1 MHTSSKLITL
11 LTLALFG
18 IALTG
23 CRAMDT
29 HDIDG
34 SHYQNE
40 RRSFYAP
47 EKEADVKAVSHAYR
61 WVSGNLQGNCR
72 QADGAKLQESLPSL
86 LGATNDQHYPVDT
99 IYIESAGLFL
109 TNSTTLTTEGE
120 KLLAQ
125 VIHRLEAYPEL
136 LHLTVDGHTDDR
148 GSFSSNDI
156 LAKNRAG
163 KIAGALHAIAA
174 ASNIR
179 VKASGEY
186 RPIKNNKNANQR
198 AKNRRVSITAV
209 VATLD
214 NAHPSTATSINTLC
228 QGTKH
233 QPTNANLPVSSSKL
247 QERINQSLQPAYS
260 ERPPLSAGDR
270 IRIAIPEGED
280 LSGVYEVGLS
290 GQLEIPFI
298 GLISAQGINTRVL
311 EKTIHDR
318 LIEEQIFRPGMLRVS
333 TTVQEW
339 APVDVLVSGATF
351 DPGRVTI
358 NRQKAEYRTFKQS
371 QLSGDFAKDRLLS
384 AALYSAGGIR
394 PDADLQHV
402 QLIRNGEVKT
412 INLYGLFDGT
422 LTKDI
427 ALAAGDQIVVP
438 SAGYFQSKLVRRTQ
452 ITPPGI
458 RIFISNLSIP
468 ALNNSQSAVNSS
480 STSMPYGTRFL
491 QGLLSGN
498 CIGGTQLTNASRRAV
513 LISTNPLTGRT
524 EVIERSIQQLVSDP
538 ERDEINPFLMPNDGI
553 DCYDSGVTNFR
564 DVTRTFG
571 EFLSPLLDLKSLY

>member
-1 MHTSSKLITL
+1 MFSAPNS
-11 LTLALFG
+11 LAMIALA
-18 IALTG
+18 ILCAALTG

-40 RRSFYAP
+40 RRAFYAP
-47 EKEADVKAVSHAYR
+47 EKEADVKAISHAYR
-61 WVSGNLQGNCR
+61 WVSGNLQGSCTET
-72 QADGAKLQESLPSL
+72 DGATLQNALPSL
-86 LGATNDQHYPVDT
+86 KSISDEQHYPVDT
-99 IYIESAGLFL
+99 IHIESAGLFF
-109 TNSTTLTTEGE
+109 TNSTTLTAEGTTI
-120 KLLAQ
+120 LAQ
-125 VIHRLEAYPEL
+125 VKQRLEGYPEL
-136 LHLTVDGHTDDR
+136 FHLTINGHTDNR
-148 GSFSSNDI
+148 GSFTSNDA
-156 LAKNRAG
+156 LSKRRAYAISTALQSIVPSN
-163 KIAGALHAIAA
+163 KIRIQ
-174 ASNIR
+174 
-179 VKASGEY
+179 ASGEHK
-186 RPIKNNKNANQR
+186 PVEINVNATKR

-209 VATLD
+209 VGTQGSTQQSPAT
-214 NAHPSTATSINTLC
+214 AISTLC
-228 QGTKH
+228 HKTQNQ
-233 QPTNANLPVSSSKL
+233 QPTTTLTSSRLKL
-247 QERINQSLQPAYS
+247 QDRVDQSLLPAYS
-260 ERPPLSAGDR
+260 DRPPLSAGDR

-280 LSGVYEVGLS
+280 LSGVYEVGLG
-290 GQLEIPFI
+290 GQLEVPFI
-298 GLISAQGINTRVL
+298 GLISAQGIDTREL

-358 NRQKAEYRTFKQS
+358 NRQKADYRTFKQS

-402 QLIRNGEVKT
+402 QLIRNGEVK
-412 INLYGLFDGT
+412 IIDLYGLFDGT

-438 SAGYFQSKLVRRTQ
+438 STGYFQAKLVRRTQ

-553 DCYDSGVTNFR
+553 ACYDSGVTNFR